1 MVVQVVDKILGDSD
15 YHEEVWLITG
25 KKKENNTSS
34 FNRYWNGALI
44 WINFHILFRMIKL
57 EIRF

>member
-25 KKKENNTSS
+25 KKGKQY
-34 FNRYWNGALI
+34 F
-44 WINFHILFRMIKL
+44 
-57 EIRF
+57 